1 MKLWRVEHFWTY
13 LSSHLGV
20 IAEYNSNHA
29 QKWRQI
35 CPKVFNV
42 SEFHFSEV
50 TFFQNWYFNINF
62 VHLITKLI
70 TKICLYN
77 FRAVSKEE
85 YPYKIY
91 PPYCQGALYLF
102 DIHTSEQ
109 LCHLF
114 EMELHRNYV
123 WIEDVFIT
131 GYLFTYVFFL
141 FI

>member
-1 MKLWRVEHFWTY
+1 MKNENKTNNNGVLLYTY
-13 LSSHLGV
+13 LCILTAVESSTSDSTHKKTWQ
-20 IAEYNSNHA
+20 N
-29 QKWRQI
+29 KWKQDSSI
-35 CPKVFNV
+35 HCFVF
-42 SEFHFSEV
+42 
-50 TFFQNWYFNINF
+50 WCYG
-62 VHLITKLI
+62 LITNFNFIHLI
-70 TKICLYN
+70 TKICLNN

-131 GYLFTYVFFL
+131 GYSFTYFF
-141 FI
+141 FSIRI

>member
-1 MKLWRVEHFWTY
+1 MLPIDYVLISISY
-13 LSSHLGV
+13 ML
-20 IAEYNSNHA
+20 
-29 QKWRQI
+29 
-35 CPKVFNV
+35 
-42 SEFHFSEV
+42 
-50 TFFQNWYFNINF
+50 
-62 VHLITKLI
+62 LITNLI
-70 TKICLYN
+70 TNICLIN

-131 GYLFTYVFFL
+131 GYFFYLFFL

>member
-1 MKLWRVEHFWTY
+1 MLRIDYVPISY
-13 LSSHLGV
+13 ML
-20 IAEYNSNHA
+20 
-29 QKWRQI
+29 
-35 CPKVFNV
+35 
-42 SEFHFSEV
+42 
-50 TFFQNWYFNINF
+50 
-62 VHLITKLI
+62 LITNLI
-70 TKICLYN
+70 TNICLNN

-131 GYLFTYVFFL
+131 GY
-141 FI
+141 FIYLPILSMHMGT

>member
-1 MKLWRVEHFWTY
+1 MLRIDYVLISISY
-13 LSSHLGV
+13 ML
-20 IAEYNSNHA
+20 
-29 QKWRQI
+29 
-35 CPKVFNV
+35 
-42 SEFHFSEV
+42 
-50 TFFQNWYFNINF
+50 
-62 VHLITKLI
+62 LITNLI
-70 TKICLYN
+70 TKICLNN

-131 GYLFTYVFFL
+131 GYLFTYFFYSCRYL
-141 FI
+141 ISKLNKSKYQCYICRTSFAFHFISNDRHFDIL

>member
-1 MKLWRVEHFWTY
+1 MLRIDYVLISISY
-13 LSSHLGV
+13 IL
-20 IAEYNSNHA
+20 
-29 QKWRQI
+29 
-35 CPKVFNV
+35 
-42 SEFHFSEV
+42 
-50 TFFQNWYFNINF
+50 
-62 VHLITKLI
+62 LITNLI
-70 TKICLYN
+70 TKICLNN

-131 GYLFTYVFFL
+131 GNTYLLIFFYSWRHL
-141 FI
+141 ISKLNKGKYQCYTCETNLKFISNDRHFDLIYLTLHFVSFWD

>member
-1 MKLWRVEHFWTY
+1 MLPIDYVLISISY
-13 LSSHLGV
+13 ML
-20 IAEYNSNHA
+20 
-29 QKWRQI
+29 
-35 CPKVFNV
+35 
-42 SEFHFSEV
+42 
-50 TFFQNWYFNINF
+50 
-62 VHLITKLI
+62 LITNLI
-70 TKICLYN
+70 TNICLIN

-131 GYLFTYVFFL
+131 GNTYLLIFFYSYRYL
-141 FI
+141 ISKLNKSKYQCYICKTNFAFHFNDKQFDFL

>member
-1 MKLWRVEHFWTY
+1 MKYVHITIMAGFFVFWLQSNVLPLVLPPKY
-13 LSSHLGV
+13 DKNMWKQESSIH
-20 IAEYNSNHA
+20 
-29 QKWRQI
+29 
-35 CPKVFNV
+35 CFVFWCY
-42 SEFHFSEV
+42 ELI
-50 TFFQNWYFNINF
+50 TNINF